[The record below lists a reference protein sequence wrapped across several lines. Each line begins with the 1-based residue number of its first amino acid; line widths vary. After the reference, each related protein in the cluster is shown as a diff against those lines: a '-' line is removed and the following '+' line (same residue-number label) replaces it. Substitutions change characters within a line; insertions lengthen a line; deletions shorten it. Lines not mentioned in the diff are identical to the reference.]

1 MAHAV
6 TIIKTP
12 KADSMSPFDAILA
25 LLILNANDVTKAVDK
40 AINAVMPKPRYH
52 SMKNLCALIPSCNYL
67 SYNSCNKEAIKRNVK
82 IAASILSLACKISFL
97 H

>member
-12 KADSMSPFDAILA
+12 KADSISPFDAMLT

-40 AINAVMPKPRYH
+40 AINTVNAQTSLSFHEKP
-52 SMKNLCALIPSCNYL
+52 MCVNPFL
-67 SYNSCNKEAIKRNVK
+67 AIT
-82 IAASILSLACKISFL
+82 
-97 H
+97 